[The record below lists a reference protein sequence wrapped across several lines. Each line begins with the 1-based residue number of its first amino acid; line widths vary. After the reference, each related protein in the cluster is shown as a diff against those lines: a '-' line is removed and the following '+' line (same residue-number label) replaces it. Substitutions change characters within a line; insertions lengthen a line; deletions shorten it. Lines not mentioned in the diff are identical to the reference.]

1 MEDMKY
7 LHLLIFM
14 MLLGINLSAQ
24 NLRGTITGKV
34 VDEVTN
40 EPIPGVNIVIV
51 GSQKGAAADLNGE
64 FVISNL
70 DAGIYQ
76 VRVSALGYSTI
87 IKSDVIV
94 NNAKP
99 TSLLLKMVS
108 TLIELEGVTVRSGYF
123 EMDPSEIGS
132 VANLSYEECREDL
145 RMSCAHSRFCRVLL
159 RRVPEETI

>member
-1 MEDMKY
+1 MKY

-14 MLLGINLSAQ
+14 MLLGITLSAQ
-24 NLRGTITGKV
+24 NLKGTITGKV

-40 EPIPGVNIVIV
+40 EPIPGVNVVIV
-51 GSQKGAAADLNGE
+51 GSKKGAAADLNGE

-99 TSLLLKMVS
+99 TNLLLKMVS
-108 TLIELEGVTVRSGYF
+108 ALIELEGVTVRSGYF

-132 VANLSYEECREDL
+132 VANLSYEEIRRVPGGFEDV
-145 RMSCAHSRFCRVLL
+145 SRFCRVLL